1 MRPPAQG
8 MHFRWCVLSL
18 LACLRMHL
26 SILWS
31 GWIAWWCA
39 RPRRPPSPCSPRS
52 TVGVAGSGG
61 TGGRPPS
68 RGDTAWPWPVRRGG
82 QTPAG
87 QWENG
92 RHVTNG
98 KKRDRVAAGSSHH
111 TAGEAAV
118 EDPTSRRDPARG
130 VVNRRRQRWETP
142 PPPGWA
148 GGSAT
153 AWRALTTHAPPH
165 RPPPTT
171 PSPSRRRT
179 RTRAPHTH
187 AHRGVASRGQTDGMG
202 GGPPATRWAWVA
214 RRLGPPS
221 GRAPRPG
228 VGRPGWSRAAHRRPI
243 RQGDSERSA
252 GGCPTRPPGPDGGGR
267 ERVRPP
273 PRRQV
278 SNVRSGGHRR
288 PSRRPMENRGCR
300 TRLCRR
306 AEG

>member
-1 MRPPAQG
+1 MSSLSRLDAYRPGFFWIRSQAVRSRSVYRCCGVVFLLAAVGRSLRPPAQG
-8 MHFRWCVLSL
+8 MYFRWCVLSL

-202 GGPPATRWAWVA
+202 GGAAGDAV
-214 RRLGPPS
+214 
-221 GRAPRPG
+221 G
-228 VGRPGWSRAAHRRPI
+228 VGGSPPRTTLGQGPASRRRAAWLVA
-243 RQGDSERSA
+243 GSA
-252 GGCPTRPPGPDGGGR
+252 QTPDPTGG
-267 ERVRPP
+267 
-273 PRRQV
+273 Q
-278 SNVRSGGHRR
+278 
-288 PSRRPMENRGCR
+288 
-300 TRLCRR
+300 
-306 AEG
+306 